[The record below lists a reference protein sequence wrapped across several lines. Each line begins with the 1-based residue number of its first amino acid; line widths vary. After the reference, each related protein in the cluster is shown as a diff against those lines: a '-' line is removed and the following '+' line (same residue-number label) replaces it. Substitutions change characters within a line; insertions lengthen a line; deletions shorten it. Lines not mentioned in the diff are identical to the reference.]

1 MCTIYVKKYICL
13 GHLFCQVKLNMLSM
27 RIRTMGA
34 IVIMV
39 LFCIQGSN
47 FAIAAEGSVIKIDKV
62 QFKAQIMDYE
72 KNPKEWKYVGKL
84 PCIVD
89 FYADWCGPCRI
100 ASPVLEELADKYKG
114 KIVFY
119 KVNTDQE
126 RELSTVFGI
135 SGIPAFLWVP
145 QAGNP
150 TMTSGISRTP
160 EATKEQFEKMIQ
172 DLLLK
177 K

>member
-1 MCTIYVKKYICL
+1 MRNDAVFTGMIIAI
-13 GHLFCQVKLNMLSM
+13 FCFTVTKS
-27 RIRTMGA
+27 A
-34 IVIMV
+34 
-39 LFCIQGSN
+39 F
-47 FAIAAEGSVIKIDKV
+47 AAEGNVIKIDKA
-62 QFKAQIMDYE
+62 QFKEQIMDYE
-72 KNPKEWKYVGKL
+72 KNPKEWKYAGKL
-84 PCIVD
+84 PCIID

-100 ASPVLEELADKYKG
+100 ASPVLEELAGKYKG
-114 KIVFY
+114 KIIVY

-150 TMTSGISRTP
+150 TMTSGIARSP
-160 EATKEQFEKMIQ
+160 EATKEQFEKMIN
-172 DLLLK
+172 DLLIK

>member
-1 MCTIYVKKYICL
+1 
-13 GHLFCQVKLNMLSM
+13 M
-27 RIRTMGA
+27 RSTRVFAGI
-34 IVIMV
+34 IMV
-39 LFCIQGSN
+39 ILCFMLTKSV
-47 FAIAAEGSVIKIDKV
+47 FASEGNVIKIDKE
-62 QFKAQIMDYE
+62 QFKSQIMDFE
-72 KNPKEWKYVGKL
+72 KNPKEWKYTGKL

-100 ASPVLEELADKYKG
+100 ASPVLEELAGKYKG
-114 KIVFY
+114 KIVVY

-150 TMTSGISRTP
+150 TMTSGIARSP
-160 EATKEQFEKMIQ
+160 EATKEQFEKMINEI
-172 DLLLK
+172 LLK